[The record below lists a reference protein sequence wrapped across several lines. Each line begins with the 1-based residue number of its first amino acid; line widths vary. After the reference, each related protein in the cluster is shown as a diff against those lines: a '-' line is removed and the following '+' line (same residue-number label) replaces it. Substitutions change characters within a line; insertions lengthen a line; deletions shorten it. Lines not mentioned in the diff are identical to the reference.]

1 MSWRLTE
8 VRDRPNGRPAADR
21 FPASAILTN
30 TRLAANLSMG
40 GLSRKTGRCLAKSPD
55 TDRKRNALCVC
66 NEMTEQERTMKI
78 CVFGAGAI
86 GGYMAGE
93 LALAGHEVCAI
104 ARGAHLAAIRSHGLK
119 LIVDGRTRT
128 VDLPASDDPAAF
140 GPQDVVICALKAQQA
155 HASARAFAPL
165 LGPHTAVLTAMNG
178 IPWWYFHKEGGP
190 LDGHHLESVDPG
202 AAQWNA
208 IGPERAIG
216 CVVDP
221 ACEVVAPGVIEH
233 RLFKRFT
240 IGEPDGST
248 SDRILALRDALVS
261 AGFDAPIRDTIR
273 WNIWLKLWGNVCFN
287 PISALTLATLDRVT
301 SEPGLRAL
309 CKSMMA
315 EAQAIT
321 TSLGLTIPEQM
332 MERRLN
338 AAGSVVGHKISMLQ
352 DLERGRSLEIDALV
366 TAVQEIGRLV
376 NVATPTIDA
385 VLALVQER
393 GRQAGLYSND
403 ISPIGGSEQCSVYRL
418 D

>member
-1 MSWRLTE
+1 
-8 VRDRPNGRPAADR
+8 
-21 FPASAILTN
+21 
-30 TRLAANLSMG
+30 
-40 GLSRKTGRCLAKSPD
+40 
-55 TDRKRNALCVC
+55 
-66 NEMTEQERTMKI
+66 MKI
-78 CVFGAGAI
+78 CIFGAGAI
-86 GGYMAGE
+86 GGYLAGK

-104 ARGAHLAAIRSHGLK
+104 ARGAHLAAIRNHGLK
-119 LIVDGRTRT
+119 LIEDGQTRT
-128 VDLPASDDPAAF
+128 VRLPASDDARAF

-155 HASARAFAPL
+155 HASAGAFAPL
-165 LGPHTAVLTAMNG
+165 LGPRTAVLTAMNG
-178 IPWWYFHKEGGP
+178 IPWWYFYKERGR

-202 AAQWNA
+202 ATQWNA

-248 SDRILALRDALVS
+248 SDRIVALRDALVS

-338 AAGSVVGHKISMLQ
+338 AAGSVAGHKISMLQ

-366 TAVQEIGRLV
+366 TAVQEMGRLV
-376 NVATPTIDA
+376 KVATPTIDA

-403 ISPIGGSEQCSVYRL
+403 ISPVDGSDQWSDYRL